1 MNGDL
6 VIEQVVEITSAREI
20 RLELLT
26 SRLSFSIGTLMTRPD
41 EYKEMIQSFIHA
53 GFDPDTC
60 EFLYI
65 NNQAGNQVDAFAGL
79 NLLLQAAQGKYVVL
93 CHQDIRLDFDRRE
106 VLETR
111 IAELNQID
119 PRWAVLGNAGMDDDG
134 RFCANISH
142 PPVHNPAGN
151 LPAER
156 LLAGSLPSRC
166 QSLDENF
173 LVLKRDSG
181 LRFSVDLTG
190 FHFYGT
196 DICQM
201 ARTLG
206 YSAWV
211 VNFHLLHKSHGK
223 KDEHFVLAAKNLEAK
238 LKRLQ
243 QNKKLDTVFVQLRF
257 DGGILSLF
265 REYRQLYMFQ
275 RDGEISELARFFSGP
290 KLLIPLFWVIHKT
303 LRPMENLKHSVNKR
317 LFRGRTKGCLF

>member
-6 VIEQVVEITSAREI
+6 VIEQVGDITSAREI

-26 SRLSFSIGTLMTRPD
+26 SRLSFSIVTLMTRPD
-41 EYKEMIQSFIHA
+41 EYQEMIKSFVHA
-53 GFDPDTC
+53 GFDPGTC

-79 NLLLQAAQGKYVVL
+79 NLLLQAAQGEYVIL

-106 VLETR
+106 DLDVR

-134 RFCANISH
+134 CVCANISH
-142 PPVHNPAGN
+142 PPAQNPAGN

-156 LLAGSLPSRC
+156 LLAGNLPSRC

-173 LVLKRDSG
+173 LVLKRASG
-181 LRFSVDLTG
+181 LRFSADLTG

-196 DICQM
+196 DLCQM
-201 ARTLG
+201 AKTLG

-223 KDEHFVLAAKNLEAK
+223 KDESLVLAARNLEAK
-238 LKRLQ
+238 LRRLQ
-243 QNKKLDTVFVQLRF
+243 QNKKIETLFGRLRF
-257 DGGILSLF
+257 GGGLLSLF
-265 REYRQLYMFQ
+265 NEYRRLYKFK
-275 RDGEISELARFFSGP
+275 RDGDISEVARVFSGP
-290 KLLIPLFWVIHKT
+290 TFLIPLFWLMHKIS
-303 LRPMENLKHSVNKR
+303 RPFENLRHSVKKR
-317 LFRGRTKGCLF
+317 LFRGRTKGCFF

>member
-6 VIEQVVEITSAREI
+6 VIEEDGDIKSAREI

-26 SRLSFSIGTLMTRPD
+26 SRLSFSIVTLMTRPD
-41 EYKEMIQSFIHA
+41 EYQEMIKSFVHA
-53 GFDPDTC
+53 GFDPGTC

-79 NLLLQAAQGKYVVL
+79 NLLLQAAQGEYVIL

-106 VLETR
+106 DLDVR

-134 RFCANISH
+134 CVCANISH
-142 PPVHNPAGN
+142 PPAQNPAGN

-156 LLAGSLPSRC
+156 LLAGNLPSRC

-173 LVLKRDSG
+173 LVLKRASG
-181 LRFSVDLTG
+181 LRFSADLTG

-196 DICQM
+196 DLCQM
-201 ARTLG
+201 AKTLG

-223 KDEHFVLAAKNLEAK
+223 KDESLVLAARNLEAK
-238 LKRLQ
+238 LRRLQ
-243 QNKKLDTVFVQLRF
+243 QNKKIETLFGRLRF
-257 DGGILSLF
+257 GGGLLSLF
-265 REYRQLYMFQ
+265 NEYRRLYKFK
-275 RDGEISELARFFSGP
+275 RDGDISEVARVFSGP
-290 KLLIPLFWVIHKT
+290 TFLIPLFWLMHKIS
-303 LRPMENLKHSVNKR
+303 RPFENLRHSVKKR
-317 LFRGRTKGCLF
+317 LFRGRTKGCFF